1 MAIEKENRFNI
12 ASLRRPTTWCAV
24 VVLGAAASSSQA
36 QSPRPEPLP
45 ASAVNLAGLSGD
57 EDLGDLAFEDT
68 FVPVRNGPRRRPAES
83 GKVIF
88 TFRASPIDE
97 LVPFIV
103 QTTGKVVMPV
113 RLSTLKN
120 TKITLVTDEPLEPS
134 RALDLLF
141 ESLRLHGVGV
151 VETDDV
157 IILDQLDNIGKSGA
171 LPVLSADE
179 DVLGRT
185 DRASM
190 VIKIFRAVNTE
201 ASGIGDR
208 ILETFPDYATLTV
221 DPNSNQIVV
230 LGDIGLCQQ
239 VQKLINELDNTY
251 VVPRTRTFRLKYA
264 DANEIAQNITELFE
278 QDSSPART
286 TPARSRRQQQTG
298 RRSSSSS
305 TRRLTST
312 GGVGPTVELR
322 LTVNVQQN
330 AVTVQAEPAVIEE
343 ITELVENHWD
353 LPRSPRTSKLYAL
366 KYTDPL
372 KVRDLLQ
379 ALLGGGSGGAAQGGQ
394 RRGSGTS
401 RARSGIEQ
409 MVGGIYTIE
418 AYPDSNSL
426 IVLCKTEFS
435 FDFLDDL
442 IDSLDQPSDIGLPM
456 LIELKHAN
464 AVTLAELLNIQLADG
479 GGGGMSIPDQGLRG
493 RAGGDTGGAT
503 GGATGSGGR
512 EGTGPAGTMTFPWQN
527 GRAREDQTPESSLI
541 GKVRIVPVVRQ
552 NALSILAPPAHREA
566 LRELVE
572 YYDRPGRQVMISV
585 IIAEVALSDALSLG
599 LRLSSFDIDSPERP
613 DNAILGTGAF
623 SVTDEGGLLSR
634 LFDTAVL
641 SANFNINVF
650 FQALAQNN
658 RVRILQEPR
667 IFTADNQEANFF
679 DGRDVPFITNTTINS
694 LGNPTD
700 SFEYREVGVSLNV
713 RPRITAHQHVDMEIN
728 LELSTISD
736 ERLFGGAILDRR
748 ETTTR
753 VVVKHGQTIVLSG
766 ILRDEESEI
775 VRKVPFLGDIPL
787 LGLLFQSRE
796 TETVRSELIAFI
808 TPYVVD
814 NPDENDTNFNEAE
827 RERLKDLSRPLK
839 EQDDLLDNDRTRKR
853 ILPEP
858 VDPASQQLLEPDELT
873 DA

>member
-36 QSPRPEPLP
+36 QSPRPEPIP
-45 ASAVNLAGLSGD
+45 ASAVSLAGFSGD
-57 EDLGDLAFEDT
+57 EDLADLAFENT
-68 FVPVRNGPRRRPAES
+68 FVPVRNGPRRRPS
-83 GKVIF
+83 GADKVIF
-88 TFRASPIDE
+88 AFRAAPIDE

-239 VQKLINELDNTY
+239 VQKLIYELDNTY

-493 RAGGDTGGAT
+493 REGGDTDGAT
-503 GGATGSGGR
+503 GGGGR

-585 IIAEVALSDALSLG
+585 IIAEVALSDSLSLG

-713 RPRITAHQHVDMEIN
+713 RPRITAHRHVDMEIN

-753 VVVKHGQTIVLSG
+753 VVVKSGQTIVLSG

-775 VRKVPFLGDIPL
+775 IRKVPFLGDIPL

-827 RERLKDLSRPLK
+827 RQRLKDLSRPLK

-858 VDPASQQLLEPDELT
+858 VEPASRQLLEPDELT

>member
-1 MAIEKENRFNI
+1 MAIEKEKRFNI

-45 ASAVNLAGLSGD
+45 ASAVSLAGLSGD
-57 EDLGDLAFEDT
+57 EDLADLAFEDT

-83 GKVIF
+83 GQVIF
-88 TFRASPIDE
+88 TFRASPMEE

-103 QTTGKVVMPV
+103 RITGKVVMPV
-113 RLSTLKN
+113 RWTTLKN

-151 VETDDV
+151 VETDDL

-208 ILETFPDYATLTV
+208 ILETFPDATLTV

-239 VQKLINELDNTY
+239 VQKLIYELDNTY
-251 VVPRTRTFRLKYA
+251 VLPRTRTFRLKYA

-278 QDSSPART
+278 QDSSPARAT
-286 TPARSRRQQQTG
+286 TARSRRQQQAG
-298 RRSSSSS
+298 RRSSAST
-305 TRRLTST
+305 TRRPTST

-343 ITELVENHWD
+343 ITELVENDWD

-401 RARSGIEQ
+401 RARSGVEQ

-493 RAGGDTGGAT
+493 REGGDTDGAT
-503 GGATGSGGR
+503 GGGGR

-585 IIAEVALSDALSLG
+585 IIAEVALTDALSLG
-599 LRLSSFDIDSPERP
+599 LRLSTFDIGSPSRP
-613 DNAILGTGAF
+613 DNAFLSTGSFMGTDTN
-623 SVTDEGGLLSR
+623 VLSG
-634 LFDTAVL
+634 LFDTSVL
-641 SANFNINVF
+641 SVNFNINAF

-713 RPRITAHQHVDMEIN
+713 RPRITANRHVDMEIN

>member
-45 ASAVNLAGLSGD
+45 ASAVSLAGLSGD
-57 EDLGDLAFEDT
+57 EDLGGLAFEDT

-83 GKVIF
+83 DKVIF
-88 TFRASPIDE
+88 GFRAAPIDE

-305 TRRLTST
+305 TRRLTSA

-343 ITELVENHWD
+343 ITELVENDWD

-442 IDSLDQPSDIGLPM
+442 IEELDQPSDIGLPM

-493 RAGGDTGGAT
+493 REGGDTD
-503 GGATGSGGR
+503 GATGSGGR

-585 IIAEVALSDALSLG
+585 IIAEVALSDSLSLG

-713 RPRITAHQHVDMEIN
+713 RPRITAHRHVDMEIN

-827 RERLKDLSRPLK
+827 RQRLKDLSRPLK

>member
-45 ASAVNLAGLSGD
+45 ASAVSLAGFSGD
-57 EDLGDLAFEDT
+57 EDLGGLAFEDT

-83 GKVIF
+83 DKVIF
-88 TFRASPIDE
+88 GFRAAPIDE

-113 RLSTLKN
+113 RLTTLKN

-493 RAGGDTGGAT
+493 REGGDTDGAT
-503 GGATGSGGR
+503 GGGGR

-713 RPRITAHQHVDMEIN
+713 RPRITANRHVDMEIN

-775 VRKVPFLGDIPL
+775 IRKVPFLGDIPL

-827 RERLKDLSRPLK
+827 RQRLKDLSRPLK

-858 VDPASQQLLEPDELT
+858 VEPASRQLLEPDELT